1 LTLGEDLDQIL
12 DLESKKYD
20 GSFLPGTRALF
31 YHATVTITEKCQNN
45 LLQKWIKIIRRRQI
59 CVSGKDDKK

>member
-20 GSFLPGTRALF
+20 GSFLPGTTALF
-31 YHATVTITEKCQNN
+31 YHATVTIDRKMSKQSAPKMDKDNKEKTN
-45 LLQKWIKIIRRRQI
+45 L
-59 CVSGKDDKK
+59 CFG